1 MHIHGWCCG
10 GDGRRWSVLAIVG
23 MVVGGLAFAAALA
36 LAFGWVVMMLWNW
49 LMPTLFGLP
58 VISYAQAWGLVLLS
72 HILFKGGHWGGGPAR
87 GKRHARHDGPF
98 WKRCEGDGDEP
109 AGVGTREESRPE
121 GGA

>member
-1 MHIHGWCCG
+1 
-10 GDGRRWSVLAIVG
+10 VLAIIG

-72 HILFKGGHWGGGPAR
+72 HILFKGALGRRACKG
-87 GKRHARHDGPF
+87 
-98 WKRCEGDGDEP
+98 
-109 AGVGTREESRPE
+109 
-121 GGA
+121 